1 MSADFDSDD
10 QSFDATRFAALFAFA
25 DPGPSEPVS
34 LRAIAALSI
43 DARAREERAER
54 RASIIYWDDTGERM
68 MYDRGGALA
77 TGDEMEEKPPTG

>member
-1 MSADFDSDD
+1 MSIDSEPDD